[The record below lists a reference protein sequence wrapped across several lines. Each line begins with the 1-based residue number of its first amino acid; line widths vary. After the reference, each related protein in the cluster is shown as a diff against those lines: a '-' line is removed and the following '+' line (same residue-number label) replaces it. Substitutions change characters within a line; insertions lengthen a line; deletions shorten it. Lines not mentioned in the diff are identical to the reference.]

1 MINSR
6 FGHTAGNGLIFLV
19 EILDMNIN
27 NKSAT
32 SLFFSIQHLLYYMA
46 SDEI

>member
-1 MINSR
+1 MINLR
-6 FGHTAGNGLIFLV
+6 FWLSAGNGLIFLV

-32 SLFFSIQHLLYYMA
+32 SNSIFFFLQHLLY
-46 SDEI
+46 

>member
-1 MINSR
+1 MINLR
-6 FGHTAGNGLIFLV
+6 FWLLAGNGLTFLV

-32 SLFFSIQHLLYYMA
+32 SIFFS
-46 SDEI
+46 

>member
-6 FGHTAGNGLIFLV
+6 FWLSVGNGLIFLV

-27 NKSAT
+27 NKSVT
-32 SLFFSIQHLLYYMA
+32 NIICSITKLTLLTA
-46 SDEI
+46 VVS

>member
-6 FGHTAGNGLIFLV
+6 FGLTAGNGLIFLV

-32 SLFFSIQHLLYYMA
+32 SLFFFLTTFTLLTA
-46 SDEI
+46 AVS